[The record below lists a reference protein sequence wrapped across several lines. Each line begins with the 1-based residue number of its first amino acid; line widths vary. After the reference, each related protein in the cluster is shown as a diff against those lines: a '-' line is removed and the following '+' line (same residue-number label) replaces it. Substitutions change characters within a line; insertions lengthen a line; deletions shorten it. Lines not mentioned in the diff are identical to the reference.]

1 MQRYHG
7 FFGRDRVMAAGIPLG
22 VILTLHLLVLG
33 LSVFVQARIALDE
46 ALLSLL
52 GALPVYAL
60 VGFII
65 LVQQQR
71 RAEMDAPVQESRGD
85 A

>member
-1 MQRYHG
+1 
-7 FFGRDRVMAAGIPLG
+7 MAAGIPLG